1 MIYTQEAAV
10 LRSVRWMAENLLRQ
24 APATTASA
32 LPTRR
37 RQAVELRHQIHEL
50 RIGRPDGLSD
60 AAWADW
66 LTQRGDPRGEALAL
80 VLAALRAFDT
90 RACEGTQ
97 LTPPTTDTP
106 PLASDST
113 ARIMALCEAPESSG
127 AGLVGLMARVE
138 WVCAAVWGTGGVT
151 MPDSW
156 RTFLLSSRSIRRQ
169 RYGGP
174 PDWVEYYAVMKER
187 A

>member
-66 LTQRGDPRGEALAL
+66 LAQRGDPRGEALAL
-80 VLAALRAFDT
+80 VLAALHAFDV
-90 RACEGTQ
+90 RACEGTRFA
-97 LTPPTTDTP
+97 PPTTDMP
-106 PLASDST
+106 PLEHESK
-113 ARIMALCEAPESSG
+113 ARMMALCEAPESSG
-127 AGLVGLMARVE
+127 AGLAGLKALGAE
-138 WVCAAVWGTGGVT
+138 WMCAVRWRTGGLT
-151 MPDSW
+151 MPDGW
-156 RTFLLSSRSIRRQ
+156 RAYLLSARSICRQ

-174 PDWVEYYAVMKER
+174 PDWAEYCAVMKE
-187 A
+187 